1 VTLRLK
7 LAFVRF
13 IAAVLTGVL
22 LPVSAGAG
30 ELFRYRLQTEDGR
43 QFQYVFEASAQP
55 ASQSITREEAI
66 GIAIDWM
73 ATFHHLRLGS
83 IENAEFREKPL
94 PYWLVCFADTASG
107 PIQHLLF
114 AVVLADGRIV
124 EPKVSER
131 L

>member
-1 VTLRLK
+1 VTLRLR
-7 LAFVRF
+7 LAFGF

-43 QFQYVFEASAQP
+43 RFQYVFEASAQP
-55 ASQSITREEAI
+55 ASRPITREEAI

-83 IENAEFREKPL
+83 IESAEFREKPI
-94 PYWLVCFADTASG
+94 PYWLVCFADTAGGS
-107 PIQHLLF
+107 IQHLLF
-114 AVVLADGRIV
+114 AVALADGKIV
-124 EPKVSER
+124 KPKVSER

>member
-1 VTLRLK
+1 VTLRLT
-7 LAFVRF
+7 LTFVRF
-13 IAAVLTGVL
+13 IATVLTGVL

-43 QFQYVFEASAQP
+43 QFQYVFEASAQRP
-55 ASQSITREEAI
+55 SRSITREEAI

-73 ATFHHLRLGS
+73 TTFYNLRLGS
-83 IENAEFREKPL
+83 IENAEFREKPV
-94 PYWLVCFADTASG
+94 PYWLVCFADTAG
-107 PIQHLLF
+107 GRIQRLLF

-124 EPKVSER
+124 QPTVSEM

>member
-1 VTLRLK
+1 VTLRLR
-7 LAFVRF
+7 LAFGF

-43 QFQYVFEASAQP
+43 EFEYVFGAQP

-66 GIAIDWM
+66 AIAMDWV

-83 IENAEFREKPL
+83 IENAEFREKPV
-94 PYWLVCFADTASG
+94 PYWLVCFAD
-107 PIQHLLF
+107 
-114 AVVLADGRIV
+114 R
-124 EPKVSER
+124 
-131 L
+131 